1 MNFMTFHFIY
11 GNVIFPTDELHH
23 FSRWLLYHQPSLIG
37 ITSWWHMAW
46 NGWWMRWVTSVC
58 QLVTHLFTNRG
69 LLLDIIPVNGMV
81 YLLALPHI
89 LADDCSR
96 SNCGVPTRDF
106 WVQVAAEK
114 NMRCPLIFSRNPIR
128 GPKKMATIHHARAV
142 RASTSSS
149 EKAQVGGYLM
159 MLYRY
164 LGAVRKS
171 R

>member
-1 MNFMTFHFIY
+1 
-11 GNVIFPTDELHH
+11 
-23 FSRWLLYHQPSLIG
+23 
-37 ITSWWHMAW
+37 
-46 NGWWMRWVTSVC
+46 MRWVTSVC
-58 QLVTHLFTNRG
+58 QLVTHLFTNGG

-114 NMRCPLIFSRNPIR
+114 NMGCPLIFSRNPIR
-128 GPKKMATIHHARAV
+128 GQKKMATIHHARAV
-142 RASTSSS
+142 RAPTSSS